1 MKQLSNFITAY
12 PRIVILALTVTV
24 LLAIYP
30 ASNIRT
36 DFNLEGFYPVDD
48 PVLLDYSILE
58 DEFGRDDNTILI
70 GFKTDSLFS
79 ESVLRD
85 LHQIT
90 EEIKK
95 IDYLDNVFSL
105 WSADQINSD
114 GSNLTFDQYLEYQK
128 LNEYD
133 FQQLKQDMISDP
145 FINGFLLNESGSATA
160 IAIRIVDDENTYPN
174 RNRIIDSLSE
184 ILNIY
189 QDKYTF
195 HISGIPYFRNQYVN
209 LLNEEIIWYI
219 SISSFI
225 IVLLLWY
232 LYRTIWGVL
241 FPMLIVWGT
250 LLLTVAIIQLTG
262 GHLEILSSTIAPIL
276 LCVGVADAIHMISKY
291 DDSRESGKDKQIS
304 ILEMM
309 TTLGSATFL
318 TSITTAI
325 GFASLVSSTVVP
337 MKMFGIYTAMGVL
350 LAYIITII
358 FLPAAL
364 KISRKK
370 RVVDEKSNKFYPAIH
385 STLIRMS
392 VLNRKHYKKVLFFGF
407 TITMIFLTGTGN
419 LNVNGKIFDDIGEDS
434 QLMKDSRFFSD
445 NIAPQFPL
453 EFIIDTGEP
462 EGVMSVDLFER
473 LVLLEEHLLS
483 YPEIYRVVGLHTL
496 IGEVHKTMN
505 QTSDNIQSRIPDSDQ
520 AIAQYLLLL
529 EISDSDELFR
539 LVDFNYR
546 TLRIT
551 SSTEDAGSNKINA
564 IRDGVEIFLSEHFP
578 DENVITTG
586 TTILSADLTEKI
598 VYSLAWSII
607 IAVVAISLVMTLL
620 FKNIRLIIIALIPNV
635 LPLII
640 VAGIMGFFNIDIKPS
655 TAIIFTI
662 ALGIAVDD
670 SIHFLARF
678 RIEYLSRGAVN
689 PALAATTIR
698 TGRAIIITSII
709 LIAGFGTL
717 VTSAFTSTAM
727 MGLMVCTT
735 IFAALVADLFV
746 LPSLFYW
753 LKPDLTNLGGTRD
766 AS

>member
-1 MKQLSNFITAY
+1 MKQLSNFITKY
-12 PRIVILALTVTV
+12 PRIVVLGLIVIV

-36 DFNLEGFYPVDD
+36 DFNLEGFYPVNDK
-48 PVLLDYSILE
+48 VLQDYKILE

-70 GFKTDSLFS
+70 GFKSDSLFS
-79 ESVLRD
+79 KEVLHD
-85 LHQIT
+85 LYQIT
-90 EEIKK
+90 QKIEEI
-95 IDYLDNVFSL
+95 DFLENVFSL
-105 WSADQINSD
+105 WSAEQINSD
-114 GSNLTFDQYLEYQK
+114 GANLTFDQYLEYPK
-128 LNEYD
+128 LDEYD
-133 FQQLKQDMISDP
+133 FDQLKQNIISDP
-145 FINGFLLNESGSATA
+145 FINGFLINQTGNATA
-160 IAIRIVDDENTYPN
+160 VAIKIVDDENNYPN
-174 RNRIIDSLSE
+174 RNKIIEAISE
-184 ILNIY
+184 ILVLY
-189 QDKYTF
+189 EDKYTF

-209 LLNEEIIWYI
+209 LLNDEIIWYI
-219 SISSFI
+219 SISSII

-250 LLLTVAIIQLTG
+250 LLLTVAIIQLSG

-276 LCVGVADAIHMISKY
+276 LCVGVADAVHMLSKY
-291 DDSRESGKDKQIS
+291 DDSRESGQNKQLS

-318 TSITTAI
+318 TSVTTAI
-325 GFASLVSSTVVP
+325 GFASLMSSTVVP

-364 KISRKK
+364 KLSRKK
-370 RVVDEKSNKFYPAIH
+370 RVVDEKSNHFYPAIH
-385 STLIRMS
+385 SALIKIS
-392 VLNRKHYKKVLFFGF
+392 VLNRKHYKKILISGFVITLFF
-407 TITMIFLTGTGN
+407 LAGTVN

-434 QLMKDSRFFSD
+434 QLMEDSRFFSN

-453 EFIIDTGEP
+453 EFIIDTGNP
-462 EGVMSVDLFER
+462 EGVISVDLFER
-473 LVLLEEHLLS
+473 LLLLEKHLLS

-496 IGEVHKTMN
+496 IGEVHSTIN
-505 QTSDNIQSRIPDSDQ
+505 QTADLNQSQIPDSNQ

-529 EISDSDELFR
+529 EISGTDDLFR
-539 LVDFNYR
+539 LVDFDYR
-546 TLRIT
+546 NLRIT
-551 SSTEDAGSNKINA
+551 TFTEDAGSNKINE
-564 IRDGVEIFLSEHFP
+564 IRDGVHVFLSEHFP
-578 DENVITTG
+578 KESVITTG

-607 IAVVAISLVMTLL
+607 IAVIAISLVMTLL
-620 FKNIRLIIIALIPNV
+620 FKNIRLILIALIPNI

-640 VAGIMGFFNIDIKPS
+640 VAGIMGYFNIDIKPS

-670 SIHFLARF
+670 SIHYLARF
-678 RIEYLSRGAVN
+678 RIEYLKIGSVN
-689 PALAATTIR
+689 PALVSTTIR
-698 TGRAIIITSII
+698 TGRAIIITSMI

-717 VTSAFTSTAM
+717 LTSAFTSTAM

-735 IFAALVADLFV
+735 IFAALIADLFV

-753 LKPDLTNLGGTRD
+753 LKPDLTNLIKTQD
-766 AS
+766 AR

>member
-1 MKQLSNFITAY
+1 MKHLSNFITEH
-12 PRIVILALTVTV
+12 PRLVLLGLIITVV
-24 LLAIYP
+24 LAIYP

-48 PVLLDYSILE
+48 QVILDYKILE

-79 ESVLRD
+79 EKVLSD
-85 LHQIT
+85 LYHIT
-90 EEIKK
+90 QKIKE
-95 IDYLDNVFSL
+95 IDYLDDVFSI
-105 WSADQINSD
+105 WSAEQINSD
-114 GSNLTFDQYLEYQK
+114 GSNLTFDRYLEYPY
-128 LNEYD
+128 LSDYD
-133 FQQLKQDMISDP
+133 FDQLKQDMVSDP
-145 FINGFLLNESGSATA
+145 FINGFLLNKTGNATA
-160 IAIRIVDDENTYPN
+160 IAVRIIDDENTYPN
-174 RNRIIDSLSE
+174 RNIIIESISE
-184 ILNIY
+184 ILAIY
-189 QDKYTF
+189 QDSYTF
-195 HISGIPYFRNQYVN
+195 HLSGIPYFRNQYVN

-219 SISSFI
+219 SLSSLI
-225 IVLLLWY
+225 IVFLLWY

-276 LCVGVADAIHMISKY
+276 LCVGVADAVHMISKY
-291 DDSRESGKDKQIS
+291 DDSREAGRNKEFS

-318 TSITTAI
+318 TSVTTAI
-325 GFASLVSSTVVP
+325 GFASLLSSTVVP

-350 LAYIITII
+350 IAYIITII

-364 KISRKK
+364 KLSRKK
-370 RVVDEKSNKFYPAIH
+370 RVVDEKSNYFYPAIH
-385 STLIRMS
+385 SSLIKMT
-392 VLNRKHYKKVLFFGF
+392 VLNRKHYKKVLVFGLVV
-407 TITMIFLTGTGN
+407 TIIFISGIN
-419 LNVNGKIFDDIGEDS
+419 KLNVNGKIFDDVGENS

-445 NIAPQFPL
+445 NISPQFPL
-453 EFIIDTGEP
+453 EFIIDTGIP
-462 EGVMSVDLFER
+462 EGVISVDLFER
-473 LVLLEEHLLS
+473 LLLLEEHLLS
-483 YPEIYRVVGLHTL
+483 YPEIFRVTGLHTL
-496 IGEVHKTMN
+496 ISEVHLKIN
-505 QTSDNIQSRIPDSDQ
+505 QSTEQAHAQIPDSNQ

-529 EISDSDELFR
+529 EISDSDDLFR
-539 LVDFNYR
+539 LVDFDYR
-546 TLRIT
+546 NLRIT
-551 SSTEDAGSNKINA
+551 SFTEDAGSNKINE
-564 IRDGVEIFLSEHFP
+564 IRDNVQDFLSLHFKN
-578 DENVITTG
+578 ETVITTG

-607 IAVVAISLVMTLL
+607 IAVVAISMIMTLL

-635 LPLII
+635 LPLIV

-670 SIHFLARF
+670 SIHYLARF
-678 RIEYLSRGAVN
+678 RIEYLKKGAMN
-689 PALAATTIR
+689 PALAATTVR
-698 TGRAIIITSII
+698 TGRAIIITSLI

-717 VTSAFTSTAM
+717 ITSAFTSTAT

-735 IFAALVADLFV
+735 IFTALIADLFI

-753 LKPDLTNLGGTRD
+753 LRPDLTKLIEARD
-766 AS
+766 A